1 MEMRQ
6 CLISSNTAT
15 EGVLEIR
22 LGGNINITEVK
33 DNTNGVY
40 PLILL
45 ETIDRKY
52 QKLVINM
59 SRVNYAH
66 HGLVDVI
73 RHVSAD
79 IGKEGKTLEVR
90 NVYNQPQIIMEKLGI
105 IYENQF

>member
-1 MEMRQ
+1 
-6 CLISSNTAT
+6 
-15 EGVLEIR
+15 
-22 LGGNINITEVK
+22 
-33 DNTNGVY
+33 
-40 PLILL
+40 
-45 ETIDRKY
+45 
-52 QKLVINM
+52 M